1 VSVGGIVEVVV
12 VVVVEVVVVVVVEVV
27 VVVVVEVVVVGAA
40 VIVGAAVVVGATVVV
55 LGATDVVVG
64 ATVSETPPQA
74 EANKNKQ
81 TTVPNFL
88 ILTSLTCHYM
98 NHSLRASLDWQ
109 LLNKQNCIKI
119 IDKIENTKMKK
130 RRNTKC
136 E

>member
-1 VSVGGIVEVVV
+1 MSVGGIVEVVV

-27 VVVVVEVVVVGAA
+27 VV
-40 VIVGAAVVVGATVVV
+40 GAAVVVGATVVV
-55 LGATDVVVG
+55 LGVTDVVVG
-64 ATVSETPPQA
+64 TTVSETPPQA

-109 LLNKQNCIKI
+109 LLNKQNCSKI